1 MINIYQRQAATFR
14 NELRTSCA
22 ALIGL
27 VQGLMADQHLNDDEI
42 RFLGQWLSTA
52 ENVSMTWPG
61 TVIYAQI
68 QAVMA
73 DGVVTSEERAHLADT
88 LQQLIGGRLDEV
100 AEAGFV
106 SELPIDRVEGIEVP
120 DRNFCFTG
128 DFVFGPRS
136 TCEKAIEARG
146 GQISSVTKKLHYLVV
161 GGLGSSEWKHGSFG
175 TKIEKAVQYK
185 QAGVPLLII
194 HEDTW
199 AASLRG

>member
-14 NELRTSCA
+14 NEMRTSCA
-22 ALIGL
+22 ALVGL

-52 ENVSMTWPG
+52 ESVSLTWPG

-68 QAVMA
+68 QAVLA
-73 DGVVTSEERAHLADT
+73 DGVVTAEERAHLADT
-88 LQQLIGGRLDEV
+88 LLQLIGGRLDEV

-120 DRNFCFTG
+120 DRSFCFTG

-136 TCEKAIEARG
+136 ICEKAVQARG
-146 GQISSVTKKLHYLVV
+146 GQISNVTRKLHYLVV
-161 GGLGSSEWKHGSFG
+161 GGLGSNEWNHGSFG

-185 QAGVPLLII
+185 QSGVPLLII